1 MFEANSWSPGRRRA
15 VIGSLALLFVAVNTT
30 VFALAR
36 GSDRQSINASGTRV
50 EVRGTTTVPGSTT
63 FTTIAL
69 QTLATTVTLVPS
81 VEGDG
86 DTVLSTPVTE
96 TQPPTTVR
104 STSTTRTTTTTT
116 AASTAPPPP
125 TTLSRTTSTTST
137 TVTTG
142 EDV

>member
-30 VFALAR
+30 VF